1 MPKQPS
7 FLSDA
12 DLELLLFGGKGGVGK
27 TTMACATALRLASE
41 RPDERVLLVS
51 TDPAHSVRDCLGSLE
66 LPGNLDVA
74 ELDADAEHAR
84 FMAEHAQHLHEIAN
98 RGTFLDSE
106 DIDGLLNLSLP
117 GVDELMAFLRL
128 AEWVESEEYGVVVVD
143 TAPTGHAL
151 RLLAMPEF
159 VEQWLEAMDALLA
172 KHRYMLG
179 LFGGRGRQ
187 VDAVEEFLEEMA
199 SRVEELGE
207 LLSDEDRCR
216 FVPVMIAE
224 RASLEETEHLLAQL
238 DEADIAAPEI
248 VVNRLVP
255 QNAGMDERRERQ
267 LLELSMLPELV
278 AARDMFG
285 CGLDPDLAQ
294 PDGLSTIPDRLI
306 EPGVLAHAIEE
317 RTQAS
322 AGGCPAS
329 EGVLTLATGRS
340 LYLVA
345 GKGGVGKT
353 TLAATLAL
361 GLRDSAG
368 GPVLLVSTDPAG
380 NLDQTLQCEVG
391 DEPTSVAPGLDAMQ
405 IDAGADFEALREQY
419 ADELEVLIEKLSGGL
434 DLAFDREAMER
445 LLDLAPPGLDEVMAL
460 ERVIGFFD
468 RQQYAAIVLDTAPTG
483 HLLRLLELPELVT
496 DWLNGL
502 FKLFVKYQHIFKLPG
517 LQAKLVQLSRGVKAL
532 RAILCDPARAALVA
546 VTIPTRMAVE
556 ETRDL
561 VAACGRLEVALAGIV
576 CNQVTP
582 EGGGALAQRLR
593 DQERSFVDQARL
605 VAGGVPFCVIFRS
618 GDPRGVQTLTAL
630 ADGVYRTCRV
640 AQAA

>member
-1 MPKQPS
+1 MAQQPS

-12 DLELLLFGGKGGVGK
+12 DIELLLFGGKGGVGK

-41 RPDERVLLVS
+41 RPGERVLLVS

-66 LPGNLDVA
+66 LPENLEVA

-84 FMAEHAQHLHEIAN
+84 FMAAHAQHLHEIAN

-224 RASLEETEHLLAQL
+224 RASLEETEHLLTQL

-255 QNAGMDERRERQ
+255 ADAGMDDRRRRQ
-267 LLELSMLPELV
+267 LHELSMLPELV
-278 AARDMFG
+278 GERSLFG
-285 CGLDPDLAQ
+285 CALDPDLAQ
-294 PDGLSTIPDRLI
+294 PEGLMLIPERMIDPAALTHSVKDRT
-306 EPGVLAHAIEE
+306 GVG
-317 RTQAS
+317 
-322 AGGCPAS
+322 AGGCPDS
-329 EGVLTLATGRS
+329 DGVLPLSPGRS

-353 TLAATLAL
+353 TLAATLSLAL
-361 GLRDSAG
+361 RESAG

-380 NLDQTLQCEVG
+380 NLDQTLQVEVG
-391 DEPTSVAPGLDAMQ
+391 DEPTNIAPGLDAMQ
-405 IDAGADFEALREQY
+405 IDAGADFAALQEQY
-419 ADELEVLIEKLSGGL
+419 ADELEILIEKLSGGL

-468 RQQYAAIVLDTAPTG
+468 QQRYGAIVLDTAPTG

-502 FKLFVKYQHIFKLPG
+502 FKLFLKYQHIFKLPA

-532 RAILCDPARAALVA
+532 RAILADPSRSALVA

-561 VAACGRLEVALAGIV
+561 VAACSRLEVALAGVV

-582 EGGGALAQRLR
+582 DGGGDLAQRLR
-593 DQERSFVDQARL
+593 EQERSFVDQARL
-605 VAGGVPFCVIFRS
+605 VAGGTPFCVIFRS

-630 ADGVYRTCRV
+630 ADGVYRTSGL